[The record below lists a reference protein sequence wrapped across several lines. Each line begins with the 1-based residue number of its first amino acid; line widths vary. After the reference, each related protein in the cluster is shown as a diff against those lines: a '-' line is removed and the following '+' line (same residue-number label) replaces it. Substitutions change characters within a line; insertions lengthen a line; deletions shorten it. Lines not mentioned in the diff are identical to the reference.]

1 MNIKLSPAV
10 IAGLYKNSL
19 VITEEFQEEQSP
31 QQFTNKKTKDDT
43 AIGKKWFLGDNQK
56 NILIL
61 LKDESAVHIN
71 DEWLATLTK
80 LLAACKLNIGDVAI
94 VNYLH
99 QNKSFTQLKE
109 ELQPE
114 FLFMFDVTTND
125 IQLPFTIPH
134 YQVQQYGGCTFIMAP
149 QVTLT
154 SENTDAIKAEKRK
167 LWERMKIL
175 FKV

>member
-1 MNIKLSPAV
+1 MYIKLSPAV

-19 VITEEFQEEQSP
+19 VITEELQQKQSP
-31 QQFTNKKTKDDT
+31 QQFTNKKIKDEN

-61 LKDESAVHIN
+61 LKDASAVHIN

-80 LLAACKLNIGDVAI
+80 LFTACKLNIGDIAI

-99 QNKSFTQLKE
+99 HNKSFAQLKE
-109 ELQPE
+109 ELQPQ
-114 FLFMFDVTTND
+114 FIFMFDVTTND
-125 IQLPFTIPH
+125 IQLPFAIPH
-134 YQVQQYGGCTFIMAP
+134 YQAQQYAGCTFVTAP
-149 QVTLT
+149 LITLT

-167 LWERMKIL
+167 LWEKMKMI
-175 FKV
+175 FKI